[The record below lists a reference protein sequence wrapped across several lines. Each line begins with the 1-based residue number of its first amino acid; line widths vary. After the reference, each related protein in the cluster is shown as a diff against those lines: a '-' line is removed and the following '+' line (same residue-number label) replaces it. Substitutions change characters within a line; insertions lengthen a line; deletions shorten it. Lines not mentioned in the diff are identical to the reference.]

1 MDKLSKKI
9 VISVLFLFISRLKKE
24 FLLVFI
30 DDIFVVVTT
39 LYKL

>member
-1 MDKLSKKI
+1 MKKI
-9 VISVLFLFISRLKKE
+9 VIISVLFLFISRLKKE

-30 DDIFVVVTT
+30 GDIFVVVTT

>member
-1 MDKLSKKI
+1 MKKI
-9 VISVLFLFISRLKKE
+9 VIISVLFLFISRLKKE

>member
-1 MDKLSKKI
+1 MKKI
-9 VISVLFLFISRLKKE
+9 VLISVLFLFISRLKKE

>member
-1 MDKLSKKI
+1 MKKNVI
-9 VISVLFLFISRLKKE
+9 ISVLFLFISRLKKE

-30 DDIFVVVTT
+30 DDSFVVVTT